1 MKKEYIKPTMMVVEV
16 QSSSILAGSP
26 VQNVQGNTTL
36 GNGGSDAGY
45 SGPIRSRQAS
55 FCDWDE
61 E

>member
-26 VQNVQGNTTL
+26 VQNVQGNTNV

-45 SGPIRSRQAS
+45 SG
-55 FCDWDE
+55 WE
-61 E
+61 EE

>member
-26 VQNVQGNTTL
+26 VRNVQGNTNV

>member
-16 QSSSILAGSP
+16 QSSSILTGSQY
-26 VQNVQGNTTL
+26 QNYETNSDTKSPMG
-36 GNGGSDAGY
+36 DAGY

>member
-26 VQNVQGNTTL
+26 VRNVQSNTNV

-45 SGPIRSRQAS
+45 SGPTRSRQAS

>member
-1 MKKEYIKPTMMVVEV
+1 MKKEDIKPTMMVVEV

-26 VQNVQGNTTL
+26 VQNVQGNTNV

>member
-26 VQNVQGNTTL
+26 VQNVQSNTNV
-36 GNGGSDAGY
+36 GNGGSDQKY
-45 SGPIRSRQAS
+45 DGPIRSRQAS

>member
-26 VQNVQGNTTL
+26 VQNVQGNTNV

-55 FCDWDE
+55 FCDWE
-61 E
+61 EE

>member
-16 QSSSILAGSP
+16 QSSSILADS
-26 VQNVQGNTTL
+26 VRNVQGNTNV